1 MQGLRKGFEVQ
12 GEPGETHARPH
23 RGEELQL
30 SLWLW
35 RLLQE
40 QLEHEET
47 RSQMSEQSD
56 GSLREGV
63 LCISPIARKNKNVQ
77 TLEEFSSLNINIRP
91 GVLVCAKKCTLCIVS

>member
-30 SLWLW
+30 PLWLW

-63 LCISPIARKNKNVQ
+63 LCISPVARKKQKCSNFRRMFK
-77 TLEEFSSLNINIRP
+77 LEH
-91 GVLVCAKKCTLCIVS
+91 